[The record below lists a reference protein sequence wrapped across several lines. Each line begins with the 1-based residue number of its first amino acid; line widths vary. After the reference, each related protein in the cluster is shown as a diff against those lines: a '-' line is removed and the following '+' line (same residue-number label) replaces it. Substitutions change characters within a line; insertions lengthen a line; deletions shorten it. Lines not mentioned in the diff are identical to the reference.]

1 MLITRR
7 RLVKLA
13 ASAVVAKP
21 HVVYAGAT
29 RALWERWVQSYVRS
43 GRIVDEHQRAISHSE
58 GQGYGLLLAQ
68 AHGDRDVFVQIERWT
83 TNHLSV
89 RNDSL
94 MAWKWQPGA
103 GNNIPDW
110 HNATDGDVFRAWAL
124 LRAGRDS
131 GWTEHTDAALRIA
144 RDIARLC
151 LAPDPRTANGPLLLP
166 GAEARRAE
174 NRVLINPSYI
184 MPRALRELGEAAG
197 EPALVQAADHGET
210 VLAELAATGFL
221 PNWVDVTRAGFAKPL
236 EHDFRWG
243 YDALRIPLYLAW
255 SDRTDHPAVRSAASL
270 MSDGALPGHVVV
282 EAAPQGEV
290 LQASDRV
297 GFTAIRRLIE
307 CAYIDASS
315 ASAVIG
321 TDYYSDTLLM
331 LIDLAFR
338 EGGCNTPAQ

>member
-1 MLITRR
+1 MMTRR
-7 RLVKLA
+7 SLICA
-13 ASAVVAKP
+13 ALCASTP
-21 HVVYAGAT
+21 LL
-29 RALWERWVQSYVRS
+29 RAAFADDPPTQWQQWQRRYVSS
-43 GRIVDEHQRAISHSE
+43 GRVVDAQQGGISHSE

-68 AHGDRDVFVQIERWT
+68 AHGDREAFDEIDAWT
-83 TNHLSV
+83 RQHLAI
-89 RNDSL
+89 RDDRL

-103 GNNIPDW
+103 GNNIPNW
-110 HNATDGDVFRAWAL
+110 HNATDGDLFRAWAL

-166 GAEARRAE
+166 GAEARRDA

-197 EPALVQAADHGET
+197 EPALVRAADHGET

-221 PNWVDVTRAGFAKPL
+221 PNWVDVTPAGFAMPT

-255 SDRTDHPAVRSAASL
+255 SGRTDHPAVRSAASL

-282 EAAPQGEV
+282 EATPQGEV
-290 LQASDRV
+290 LQASDRA
-297 GFTAIRRLIE
+297 GFTAIRRLID
-307 CAYIDASS
+307 CADIDVS
-315 ASAVIG
+315 SAVIG
-321 TDYYSDTLLM
+321 ADYYSDTLLM

-338 EGGCNTPAQ
+338 QGECNTPAQ

>member
-21 HVVYAGAT
+21 HVVYSGAT

-43 GRIVDEHQRAISHSE
+43 GRIVDEHQRSISHSE

-68 AHGDRDVFVQIERWT
+68 AHGDRDVFEQIERWT
-83 TNHLSV
+83 TKHLSV

-110 HNATDGDVFRAWAL
+110 HNATDGDLFRAWAL

-131 GWTEHTDAALRIA
+131 GWTEHTNAALRIA

-151 LAPDPRTANGPLLLP
+151 LAPDPRAADEPLLLP
-166 GAEARRAE
+166 GAEARHAE
-174 NRVLINPSYI
+174 DRVLINPSYI

-221 PNWVDVTRAGFAKPL
+221 PNWADVTRAGFAKPV

-243 YDALRIPLYLAW
+243 YDALRIPVYLAW
-255 SDRTDHPAVRSAASL
+255 SNRTDHPAVRSAASL

-290 LQASDRV
+290 LQVSDRV
-297 GFTAIRRLIE
+297 GFTAIRRLID
-307 CAYIDASS
+307 CASLDASS
-315 ASAVIG
+315 ARIG
-321 TDYYSDTLLM
+321 ADYYSDTLLM
-331 LIDLAFR
+331 LVDLAFR
-338 EGGCNTPAQ
+338 EGGCNTPSQ

>member
-21 HVVYAGAT
+21 RVVFSGPP
-29 RALWERWVQSYVRS
+29 RALWECWVQSYVRS
-43 GRIVDEHQRAISHSE
+43 GRIIDGHQKGISHSE

-68 AHGDRDVFVQIERWT
+68 AHGDRDVFEQIESWT

-89 RNDSL
+89 RDDRL

-110 HNATDGDVFRAWAL
+110 HNATDGDLFRAWAL

-151 LAPDPRTANGPLLLP
+151 LAPDPRAADEPLLLP
-166 GAEARRAE
+166 GAEARRDA

-184 MPRALRELGEAAG
+184 MPRALRELGDAAG

-221 PNWVDVTRAGFAKPL
+221 PNWVDVTPTGFAMPT

-255 SDRTDHPAVRSAASL
+255 SGRTDHPAVRSAASL
-270 MSDGALPGHVVV
+270 MSDGALPEHVVV
-282 EAAPQGEV
+282 EATPQGEV
-290 LQASDRV
+290 LQASDRA
-297 GFTAIRRLIE
+297 GFTAIRRLID
-307 CAYIDASS
+307 CANIDVS
-315 ASAVIG
+315 SAVIG
-321 TDYYSDTLLM
+321 ADYYSDTLLM

-338 EGGCNTPAQ
+338 EGECNTPAQ